1 LGEKNLN
8 WIRVGIPK
16 EYFIDGIDNGVRKT
30 IDEAI
35 QKLNELWAEIVTIS
49 LPHTEY
55 GIGVYY
61 IICPAE
67 VASNMAR
74 YDGIRY
80 GHKAEWAHDIAKI
93 VPNDSETRYKDVP
106 L

>member
-1 LGEKNLN
+1 M
-8 WIRVGIPK
+8 RVGIPK
-16 EYFIDGIDNGVRKT
+16 EYFIDGLDAGVRRE
-30 IDEAI
+30 IESAI
-35 QKLNELWAEIVTIS
+35 AKLRELGAETVDIS

-55 GIGVYY
+55 GVSAYY

-80 GHKAEWAHDIAKI
+80 GHK
-93 VPNDSETRYKDVP
+93 SE
-106 L
+106 